1 MEHHSPPSLTRSP
14 ASSPYTDYPS
24 PDLGDN
30 VYKLE
35 FIYDQMCALNPE
47 PSLPS
52 LDAMTTSSSAA
63 EWNEPNMLH
72 NSSSAGVPPTIPSMD
87 YDAFAGYDTTL
98 QPAYTHDAF
107 SPHSSHAQLQQH
119 HNHHQH
125 DYHNHH
131 HSRALSHTPE
141 PMSGSNYPYPQSVSP
156 APRLKM
162 ESHSG
167 YRSPP
172 EASQYPSPHSQH
184 ALPVTMS
191 GYSSAASSS
200 SNYMTEPPSHSWS
213 SRPEFPPMDSDPYR
227 TSTSASYLE
236 PPSEMRPTSLSS
248 RAAVAAA
255 ASHRAPR
262 TKQRRLTTRDEANF
276 QCDVKGCGK
285 LFSRSYNF
293 KAHLE
298 THDEKREYPFPCQIE
313 GCTKKFVRKTDLSRH
328 HQSVHMKERNHKC
341 DFCSRTFARKD
352 TLRRHM
358 EDGCSKRFD
367 ISTLNVR
374 NDGYDMHSARASS
387 RLGGHIPSA
396 QLPPLTASQTR
407 SPNLSV
413 LEPASTLLRRHM

>member
-1 MEHHSPPSLTRSP
+1 MDHHSPPSLTRSP
-14 ASSPYTDYPS
+14 VSSPNTDYPS
-24 PDLGDN
+24 PDMGDN
-30 VYKLE
+30 VYKLD
-35 FIYDQMCALNPE
+35 FIYDHICSMNPE

-52 LDAMTTSSSAA
+52 LDVMTSSAA
-63 EWNEPNMLH
+63 EWNESNMLH
-72 NSSSAGVPPTIPSMD
+72 NSSSGEVPPTIPSMD
-87 YDAFAGYDTTL
+87 YDAFAGYDSTFS
-98 QPAYTHDAF
+98 PAYTHDAF
-107 SPHSSHAQLQQH
+107 PSHPSHAQ
-119 HNHHQH
+119 HHQ
-125 DYHNHH
+125 NHH
-131 HSRALSHTPE
+131 HPRSLSHTPD
-141 PMSGSNYPYPQSVSP
+141 PVSGSNYPYPHSVSP
-156 APRLKM
+156 ALPLKM

-191 GYSSAASSS
+191 GYSSASSS
-200 SNYMTEPPSHSWS
+200 SNYMAEPPSHSWP
-213 SRPEFPPMDSDPYR
+213 RPEYPPLGTEPYR
-227 TSTSASYLE
+227 SPSSSYLD
-236 PPSEMRPTSLSS
+236 PAGRPSSLSQ
-248 RAAVAAA
+248 RAVV
-255 ASHRAPR
+255 HRAPR

-298 THDEKREYPFPCQIE
+298 THDEKREYPFPCQVE

-341 DFCSRTFARKD
+341 DFCGRTFARKD

-374 NDGYDMHSARASS
+374 NEGYDLHGARSSS
-387 RLGGHIPSA
+387 RLGHIPST
-396 QLPPLTASQTR
+396 QLPPLTAPQMR

-413 LEPASTLLRRHM
+413 LEPASSLLRRHM

>member
-1 MEHHSPPSLTRSP
+1 M
-14 ASSPYTDYPS
+14 
-24 PDLGDN
+24 
-30 VYKLE
+30 
-35 FIYDQMCALNPE
+35 NPE

-52 LDAMTTSSSAA
+52 LDAMTSAA
-63 EWNEPNMLH
+63 EWNESNMLH
-72 NSSSAGVPPTIPSMD
+72 NSSSTGEVPPTIPSMD
-87 YDAFAGYDTTL
+87 YDAFAG
-98 QPAYTHDAF
+98 
-107 SPHSSHAQLQQH
+107 
-119 HNHHQH
+119 
-125 DYHNHH
+125 
-131 HSRALSHTPE
+131 
-141 PMSGSNYPYPQSVSP
+141 VSP

-184 ALPVTMS
+184 ALPVTMG
-191 GYSSAASSS
+191 GYSSASST
-200 SNYMTEPPSHSWS
+200 SNYMTEHSSHSWS
-213 SRPEFPPMDSDPYR
+213 RSEYPPLEPEPYR
-227 TSTSASYLE
+227 LSGPSYLE
-236 PPSEMRPTSLSS
+236 PAGRSPSLSQ
-248 RAAVAAA
+248 RAVT
-255 ASHRAPR
+255 HRAPR

-298 THDEKREYPFPCQIE
+298 THDEKREYPFPCQVE

-341 DFCSRTFARKD
+341 DFCGRTFARKD

-374 NDGYDMHSARASS
+374 NEGYDLHGARSSS
-387 RLGGHIPSA
+387 RMGHIPST

-407 SPNLSV
+407 SSNLSNKQRTDREKDTQS
-413 LEPASTLLRRHM
+413 LAHPMTATTATTTTTYMNAMQHRIHFAPKSRHQMTMASLTSDLP

>member
-14 ASSPYTDYPS
+14 VSSPYTDYPS

-35 FIYDQMCALNPE
+35 FIYDQICSMNPE

-52 LDAMTTSSSAA
+52 LDSMTSSAA

-87 YDAFAGYDTTL
+87 YDTFAGYDTTL
-98 QPAYTHDAF
+98 QQPAYIHEAF

-119 HNHHQH
+119 HHHH
-125 DYHNHH
+125 DYHHN
-131 HSRALSHTPE
+131 SRALSHTPE
-141 PMSGSNYPYPQSVSP
+141 PVAASNYPYPHSVSP
-156 APRLKM
+156 APRMKM
-162 ESHSG
+162 ESHHSG

-200 SNYMTEPPSHSWS
+200 SNYMTEPPRTRGRRGPS
-213 SRPEFPPMDSDPYR
+213 SRRWTLQTR
-227 TSTSASYLE
+227 T
-236 PPSEMRPTSLSS
+236 
-248 RAAVAAA
+248 AAA
-255 ASHRAPR
+255 RDEADVS
-262 TKQRRLTTRDEANF
+262 RRLTTRDEANF

-298 THDEKREYPFPCQIE
+298 THDEKREYPFPCQVE

-374 NDGYDMHSARASS
+374 NDGYDLHSARASS
-387 RLGGHIPSA
+387 SRLGQIPSA

>member
-1 MEHHSPPSLTRSP
+1 M
-14 ASSPYTDYPS
+14 
-24 PDLGDN
+24 
-30 VYKLE
+30 
-35 FIYDQMCALNPE
+35 NPE

-52 LDAMTTSSSAA
+52 LDSMTSSAA

-87 YDAFAGYDTTL
+87 YDTFAGYDTTL
-98 QPAYTHDAF
+98 QQPAYIHEAF

-119 HNHHQH
+119 HHHH
-125 DYHNHH
+125 DYHHN
-131 HSRALSHTPE
+131 SRALSHTPE
-141 PMSGSNYPYPQSVSP
+141 PVAASNYPYPHSVSP
-156 APRLKM
+156 APRMKM
-162 ESHSG
+162 ESHHSG

-200 SNYMTEPPSHSWS
+200 SNYMTEPPSHPWS
-213 SRPEFPPMDSDPYR
+213 SRPEFPPLDAADPYR
-227 TSTSASYLE
+227 SASSSYLE
-236 PPSEMRPTSLSS
+236 PPPEMRPTSLSS
-248 RAAVAAA
+248 RAAAAA
-255 ASHRAPR
+255 ASSSHRAPR

-298 THDEKREYPFPCQIE
+298 THDEKREYPFPCQVE

-352 TLRRHM
+352 TLRR
-358 EDGCSKRFD
+358 
-367 ISTLNVR
+367 
-374 NDGYDMHSARASS
+374 
-387 RLGGHIPSA
+387 
-396 QLPPLTASQTR
+396 
-407 SPNLSV
+407 
-413 LEPASTLLRRHM
+413 